1 MAKVFWIYVAL
12 SALGYFSLRASVVK
26 TAVKFVVKFEWR
38 TAEMIEVKTEVE
50 MAVMFASEGR

>member
-1 MAKVFWIYVAL
+1 MAKVFWIYAAL

-26 TAVKFVVKFEWR
+26 SAVKFEWR